1 MEDEIRHSLYQ
12 RKNVIWGILL
22 IATAGIVMQPGIE
35 SALQGEPTGN
45 WIEDVVLGMLLLTFY
60 FGTRLAN
67 WMDQSSTDVFG
78 LSDWTMLFLSAV
90 WIAACALLLSQGFS
104 SIGILG
110 FLLFGSVGVIGMLY
124 KLYSIRISGSTTEI

>member
-1 MEDEIRHSLYQ
+1 
-12 RKNVIWGILL
+12 
-22 IATAGIVMQPGIE
+22 MQPGIE